1 MSDPAYP
8 YASNPV
14 SAQDPYS
21 QQSPYGQA
29 ASAPYG
35 QPEAAYGQPEAAYGV
50 PNGTVYGQ
58 PSPVYAQPYYATS
71 NLVAYADLRSQAQ
84 IVMVLAGVSFLTL
97 YVLLSIPAMVW
108 SFTLCTKAK
117 DLHAPPEIVSLTNTA
132 RIVTS
137 ICAAIQ
143 TLVPL
148 ALLVAYFLS
157 AR

>member
-117 DLHAPPEIVSLTNTA
+117 DLDAPPEIVSLTNTA

-148 ALLVAYFLS
+148 ALLVAFFLS